1 MIPFAGRISRI
12 RRVLSPRK
20 RGRGRFVVLVRKMK
34 PTENIR
40 HGPHCRLFERNP
52 RLRIRSRE
60 NSRRDRSA
68 VHRLFRVT
76 IMNPTVS
83 QAYVLAGADARG
95 RKTNAPESNEYRSDV
110 LYERLTVLKYSEP
123 ASFLRL
129 AKIGRAIAVKFPEDP
144 SATAFGA
151 YCEALSGDWTAAVSL
166 MEKTVALENGANLDS
181 WIDLGHFLRKIP
193 GMEGKSREML
203 LDPVSKV
210 LSSR

>member
-1 MIPFAGRISRI
+1 MIPFAGRFPRI

-20 RGRGRFVVLVRKMK
+20 RGRGRFVAPVRKVK

-40 HGPHCRLFERNP
+40 HGPHRRFFERNAG
-52 RLRIRSRE
+52 LRIRSRKDA
-60 NSRRDRSA
+60 RRDRSA
-68 VHRLFRVT
+68 VHCLFRVT

-95 RKTNAPESNEYRSDV
+95 RRANAPESNEYRSDV

-123 ASFLRL
+123 ASFLRM
-129 AKIGRAIAVKFPEDP
+129 AKIGRAIAAKFPEDP

-151 YCEALSGDWTAAVSL
+151 YCEALSSDWSSAVSL
-166 MEKTVALENGANLDS
+166 MKKTIALENGRNLDS

-193 GMEGKSREML
+193 GMEGESRQIL

-210 LSSR
+210 SSSR